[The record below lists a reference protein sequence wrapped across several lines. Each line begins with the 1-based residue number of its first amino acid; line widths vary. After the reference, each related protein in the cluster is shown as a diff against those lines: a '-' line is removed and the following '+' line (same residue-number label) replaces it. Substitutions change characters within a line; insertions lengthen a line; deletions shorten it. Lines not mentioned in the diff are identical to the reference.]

1 MHLPALAQGTQ
12 RRRDIQHGTEF
23 YHQDGAFLLQ
33 KGKQVND
40 IGCAVFYPKDLAAV
54 VVASG
59 RVKVDASNSASLRV
73 GNFVLGTSL
82 RFVLGTLCKELR
94 FAPCK

>member
-40 IGCAVFYPKDLAAV
+40 IRRTIFYPKDLAAV

-59 RVKVDASNSASLRV
+59 RVKVDTSNSASLRV
-73 GNFVLGTSL
+73 GNFASL
-82 RFVLGTLCKELR
+82 RVGNFV
-94 FAPCK
+94 

>member
-59 RVKVDASNSASLRV
+59 RVKVDACNFASLRV

-82 RFVLGTLCKELR
+82 RFVLGTLC
-94 FAPCK
+94 